1 MRIRR
6 DDEEEE
12 KSQSHEEINIAI
24 GRQRLKSKVED
35 DLMKNI
41 WKSFDKEAL
50 YNLIQNLKMRS
61 TTKRKMRWKVSRMGK
76 DYKNSLIFNMF

>member
-1 MRIRR
+1 MKIRR

-41 WKSFDKEAL
+41 
-50 YNLIQNLKMRS
+50 
-61 TTKRKMRWKVSRMGK
+61 
-76 DYKNSLIFNMF
+76 

>member
-61 TTKRKMRWKVSRMGK
+61 TTKRKMRWNVSRMGK
-76 DYKNSLIFNMF
+76 SFIRL